1 VNDQLIL
8 RVDFMT
14 GNASIDIDSLSSDVK
29 FGQYQIVE
37 TRAQISCDI
46 LAPIVKK
53 LLGMSSDEL
62 KQLRMKTLTEP
73 LV

>member
-1 VNDQLIL
+1 
-8 RVDFMT
+8 MT

-37 TRAQISCDI
+37 TRAQVSCDI
-46 LAPIVKK
+46 FAPIVRK
-53 LLGMSSDEL
+53 LLGMSLDEL
-62 KQLRMKTLTEP
+62 KQIRMKTLTEP